1 VNYLPNKLLKLRKHY
16 NYSQQYL
23 AEVLDIDALEY
34 MAYENG
40 GKIINYDQMKKLA
53 ALYHVD
59 IADLFRNSEEITLY
73 DVSKADTDELNIE
86 YFIPKKNVFQKI
98 GDFVSEHKIVS
109 LVIACLMVAVII
121 LVSILTKKQEPYVAI
136 RDNIN
141 RLSASETNVVY
152 IDDNGAVVG
161 TGDNSNGQISY
172 LPSSGA
178 IKVCEGEGFTII
190 LNEDGTITSI
200 GLLSKYANEVESWSN
215 IADIA
220 CGSNHIVAVDTTGRV
235 YCTGDNNY
243 GQCGVVGSKNIAKVF
258 ASANASICVDNNGQ
272 LSYSGTLVGSSNIR
286 SHNNVIDVATSS
298 KILVILTS
306 DHKVYVYSTD
316 SKNYFKAEAW
326 KDIVDVACGED
337 FVAGLDAYGKVHIE
351 IDHETISNEVN
362 NWSNIISIDAGEEYL
377 VAYDGNDIY
386 GVGQNNYHQ
395 FNTSE
400 VNKQILS
407 QVSNVDVLTYSDH
420 IEVQFSGVK
429 NASGYLV
436 SINVGTGLETRID
449 DTVVLF
455 DTANMKDG
463 KTYTISITAIGAG
476 NYADSQP
483 YQYKL
488 QYEQVIEE
496 INEDIEDVEE

>member
-34 MAYENG
+34 MSYENG
-40 GKIINYDQMKKLA
+40 AKIINYEQMKKLA
-53 ALYHVD
+53 TLYHVD
-59 IADLFRNSEEITLY
+59 IADLFRNDEEITLY
-73 DVSKADTDELNIE
+73 DVDKAHTDELNIE
-86 YFIPKKNVFQKI
+86 YFIPKRNIFQKI
-98 GDFVSEHKIVS
+98 FDFIGEHKIVS
-109 LVIACLMVAVII
+109 LIIATLAIAVII
-121 LVSILTKKQEPYVAI
+121 LISIVTKKEEPYVAI

-200 GLLSKYANEVESWSN
+200 GLLSKYAKELESLSN

-220 CGSNHIVAVDTTGRV
+220 CGSNHIVAVDTAGRV

-243 GQCGVVGSKNIAKVF
+243 SQCGVAGSKNIAKVF
-258 ASANASICVDNNGQ
+258 ASANASICLDNNGAI
-272 LSYSGTLVGSSNIR
+272 SYSGSLIGSSNIR
-286 SHNNVIDVATSS
+286 SYTSVLDIATS
-298 KILVILTS
+298 KNILAILTS
-306 DHKVYVYSTD
+306 DNKIVVYSND
-316 SKNYFKAEAW
+316 AKNYLKAESW

-337 FVAGLDAYGKVHIE
+337 FVAGLDSYGKVHID
-351 IDHETISNEVN
+351 IDHETISNEVS

-377 VAYDGNDIY
+377 VAYDGKEIY

-400 VNKQILS
+400 VNKQILA
-407 QVSNVDVLTYSDH
+407 QVSNVDVLTYEDH
-420 IEVQFSGVK
+420 IEVQYSGVK

-436 SINVGTGLETRID
+436 SINVGTGLETRTD
-449 DTVVLF
+449 DTLVNF
-455 DTANMKDG
+455 STDNMKDG
-463 KTYTISITAIGAG
+463 KTYTISITAIGSG

-488 QYEQVIEE
+488 QYEQIIPEVSEE
-496 INEDIEDVEE
+496 TIDGQE